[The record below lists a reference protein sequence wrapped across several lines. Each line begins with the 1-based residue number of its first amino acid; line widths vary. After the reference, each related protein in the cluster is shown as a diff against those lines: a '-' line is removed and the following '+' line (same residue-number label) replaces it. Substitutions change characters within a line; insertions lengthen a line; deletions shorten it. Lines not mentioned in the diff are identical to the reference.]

1 MNNLRKTRMNFGYT
15 QVDIADILEMEQTHY
30 STYELEK
37 HQLGIDKY
45 KKLAVFYNI
54 SIDYLCGLVDI
65 PRTLTGISYSD
76 NLLINGK
83 KKRGRE

>member
-1 MNNLRKTRMNFGYT
+1 MHYLKKIRKEYGYT
-15 QVDIADILEMEQTHY
+15 QADIAEILDMEQTHY
-30 STYELEK
+30 SKYELGK
-37 HQLGIDKY
+37 IMMGIDKY

-76 NLLINGK
+76 NLLINSK